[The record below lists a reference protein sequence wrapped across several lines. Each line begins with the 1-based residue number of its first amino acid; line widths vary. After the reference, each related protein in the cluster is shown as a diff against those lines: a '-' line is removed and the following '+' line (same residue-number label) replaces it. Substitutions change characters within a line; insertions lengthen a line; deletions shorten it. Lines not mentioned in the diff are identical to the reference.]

1 MDEST
6 GRTQSDEDRAW
17 LRGCLLVLAAM
28 AVSVVIMI
36 VALGGLVW
44 WLVS

>member
-1 MDEST
+1 MDESF
-6 GRTQSDEDRAW
+6 GRTQTEEGRAW

-28 AVSVVIMI
+28 AVSAVIMI
-36 VALGGLVW
+36 VALGGLVR